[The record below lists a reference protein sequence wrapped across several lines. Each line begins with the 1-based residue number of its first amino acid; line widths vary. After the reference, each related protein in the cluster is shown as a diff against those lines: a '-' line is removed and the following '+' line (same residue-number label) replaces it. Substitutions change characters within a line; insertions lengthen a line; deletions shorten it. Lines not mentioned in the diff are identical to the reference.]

1 MVYLKRIGNKTEFHG
16 GEDMNQKIILIH
28 RILFSVCVIPL
39 ATSLIFYLIKWN
51 QLPDEIGMH
60 FDFEGNF
67 DVVSSKIYG
76 FYPHVIGGLILA
88 GMAGANHLIETKNTG
103 LKITE
108 KGEKL
113 FKAVLILTLDCF
125 TFMWSS
131 YFSFWAYSVST
142 QSPLNTRLYGRIESV
157 IMVLLLI
164 GIGIQNYICI
174 KYKTEKKYVDSNL
187 MHRLSRLIPW
197 LLTAGGIWAIAESWN
212 RHPSDEELYFNPE
225 YQGLAYFENFNAF
238 GDKRLLLIP
247 QILIIAL
254 LVIFEILSAKATK
267 ANNNILVSLTDKLKL
282 ICGVF
287 FFWWNLL
294 LDTETRIGI
303 VSVGLFGLLCIISIV
318 TYITR
323 KNKII
328 KKEN

>member
-1 MVYLKRIGNKTEFHG
+1 
-16 GEDMNQKIILIH
+16 
-28 RILFSVCVIPL
+28 
-39 ATSLIFYLIKWN
+39 
-51 QLPDEIGMH
+51 MH
-60 FDFEGNF
+60 FDHNGNF

-88 GMAGANHLIETKNTG
+88 GMAFANHFIQTKNTG

-125 TFMWSS
+125 TFMWSA
-131 YFSFWAYSVST
+131 YFSFWSYSVST

-164 GIGIQNYICI
+164 GVGIQNYICI
-174 KYKTEKKYVDSNL
+174 KYKTETKYVDSNV
-187 MHRLSRLIPW
+187 MHRLSRLIAW
-197 LLTAGGIWAIAESWN
+197 LLTAGGIWMIAESWD
-212 RHPSDEELYFNPE
+212 RHPADEELYFNPE
-225 YQGLAYFENFNAF
+225 YYGLAYFENFNAF
-238 GDKRLLLIP
+238 WDKRLLLIP

-254 LVIFEILSAKATK
+254 LVIFEIISAKATK
-267 ANNNILVSLTDKLKL
+267 ANHDTLISLIDKFKL

-294 LDTETRIGI
+294 LDTESSIGGG
-303 VSVGLFGLLCIISIV
+303 SVCLFGVLCIISIV
-318 TYITR
+318 IYVTR
-323 KNKII
+323 KNKTME
-328 KKEN
+328 KENENG

>member
-1 MVYLKRIGNKTEFHG
+1 MNKK
-16 GEDMNQKIILIH
+16 MILIH
-28 RILFSVCVIPL
+28 RTLFSICVIPL
-39 ATSLIFYLIKWN
+39 VISLVFYLIRWHT
-51 QLPDEIGMH
+51 LPDEIGIH
-60 FDFEGNF
+60 FDPDGNF

-88 GMAGANHLIETKNTG
+88 GMAVANHFIQVKSTG

-131 YFSFWAYSVST
+131 YFSFWSYSVAT
-142 QSPLNTRLYGRIESV
+142 QSPLNTHLYGKIESV

-164 GIGIQNYICI
+164 GVGIQNYICI
-174 KYKTEKKYVDSNL
+174 KYKTETKYVDSNL
-187 MHRLSRLIPW
+187 MHRLCRLIPW
-197 LLTAGGIWAIAESWN
+197 LLTAGGIWMIVESWN
-212 RHPSDEELYFNPE
+212 RHPADEELYFNPE
-225 YQGLAYFENFNAF
+225 YHGLAYFENFNAF
-238 GDKRLLLIP
+238 WDKRLLLIP

-254 LVIFEILSAKATK
+254 LVTFEIISTKATK
-267 ANNNILVSLTDKLKL
+267 ANNDILVSLTDKFKL

-294 LDTETRIGI
+294 LDTESSIGVVSVCLFGVLCI
-303 VSVGLFGLLCIISIV
+303 VSIV
-318 TYITR
+318 IYVTR

-328 KKEN
+328 KKENQNG